1 MLVAGLVMFAAVIL
15 VGRGVGAAFDPGLV
29 RDLVTVVAG
38 VAVGAG
44 IYLLVARLLRIEE
57 LALLVDIV
65 RRRGRGGRGPVGRGT
80 PPSPS

>member
-1 MLVAGLVMFAAVIL
+1 MVRGGNP

-65 RRRGRGGRGPVGRGT
+65 RRRGRGARGGRGT